1 VFLPK
6 KTRKRRRKLVFLR
19 ERELNREKW
28 IEREGLKGGE
38 GEKIHRREE
47 CCVLGLFRE
56 ERKTSLSDRFAS
68 YCHLFVDPTRTPPAP
83 FLIFLTAI

>member
-47 CCVLGLFRE
+47 CCVLG
-56 ERKTSLSDRFAS
+56 S
-68 YCHLFVDPTRTPPAP
+68 V
-83 FLIFLTAI
+83 